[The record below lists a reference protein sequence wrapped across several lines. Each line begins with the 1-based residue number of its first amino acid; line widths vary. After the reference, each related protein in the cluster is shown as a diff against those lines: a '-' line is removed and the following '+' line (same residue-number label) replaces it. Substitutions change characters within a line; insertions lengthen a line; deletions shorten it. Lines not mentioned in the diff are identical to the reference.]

1 VYVDFPQMLGGILE
15 NYFNNSRLLL
25 ACVCFA
31 ATRLH
36 ASTIDSYTFT
46 PDSSVFTT
54 DLTESFTSTEAVLA
68 GTISCNSTTTCSGEL
83 GTFDLGLDLTEP
95 GVLSL
100 TDVGGLTGD
109 SSASGSVNLDAPIQQ
124 TRAFT
129 VPVGN
134 FDYTRYTKELPALG
148 LIDVAGSVDLTL
160 LPGQTLTLPVTIDFA
175 AIPEPSGQVLL
186 ALAALGLAAFV
197 RYRYSQRGYGGVI

>member
-1 VYVDFPQMLGGILE
+1 MSIFRRCLE
-15 NYFNNSRLLL
+15 VSLKTTSIIRGLLL

-31 ATRLH
+31 ATGLH

-54 DLTESFTSTEAVLA
+54 NLTESFTSTEAVLA
-68 GTISCNSTTTCSGEL
+68 VTISCNSTTTCSGEL

-100 TDVGGLTGD
+100 TDVGSLTGD

-124 TRAFT
+124 TRTFT
-129 VPVGN
+129 VAPGD
-134 FDYTRYTKELPALG
+134 FDFTRYTNELPALG
-148 LIDVAGSVDLTL
+148 VINATGFVDLTL
-160 LPGQTLTLPVTIDFA
+160 LPGQTLTLPVTIDFS

-186 ALAALGLAAFV
+186 AVAALGLAGFV
-197 RYRYSQRGYGGVI
+197 RRRYSQRAVR